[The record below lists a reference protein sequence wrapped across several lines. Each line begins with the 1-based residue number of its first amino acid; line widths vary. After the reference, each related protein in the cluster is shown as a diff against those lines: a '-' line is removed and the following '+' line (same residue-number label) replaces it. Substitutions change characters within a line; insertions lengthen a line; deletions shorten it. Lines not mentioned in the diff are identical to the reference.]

1 MLDSENGNSSKHIM
15 KLTLLHTIKYGV
27 IAFAVTL
34 FFSCKN
40 NFKEVK
46 KIGVSDN
53 EPLGVAE
60 NINARRTDSGR
71 VVANLVSK
79 KMLDFG
85 NRKFGYSEF
94 PDGVTLYVYD
104 ANNQKST
111 IVSDYAIR
119 YEGTDLI
126 DLQGNVIVATAQND
140 TLFAEQLYFD
150 QSKEWVFTNLPVTYK
165 SADYI
170 THGSGF
176 DSDKDFT
183 KAEVLEISGQFA
195 VVE

>member
-1 MLDSENGNSSKHIM
+1 M
-15 KLTLLHTIKYGV
+15 KLSFLHTIKYGV
-27 IAFAVTL
+27 IALAVTL
-34 FFSCKN
+34 FFSCKD
-40 NFKEVK
+40 NFKAIK
-46 KIGVSDN
+46 KIGISEN
-53 EPLGVAE
+53 EPLGIAE
-60 NINARRTDSGR
+60 NMNAKRTDSGR
-71 VVANLVSK
+71 VVANLLSP
-79 KMLDFG
+79 KMYDFG

-94 PDGVTLYVYD
+94 PDGLTLYVYD
-104 ANNQKST
+104 TKNQKST
-111 IVSDYAIR
+111 IISDYAIR

-140 TLFAEQLYFD
+140 TLFAEQLYYD

-170 THGSGF
+170 THGNGF

-195 VVE
+195 VLE